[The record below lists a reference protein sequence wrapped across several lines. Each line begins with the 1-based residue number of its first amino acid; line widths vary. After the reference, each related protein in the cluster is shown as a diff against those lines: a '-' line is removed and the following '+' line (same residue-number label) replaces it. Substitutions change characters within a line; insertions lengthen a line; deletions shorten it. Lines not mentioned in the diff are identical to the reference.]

1 MTLKAIPLKEAL
13 ELEFNDYITW
23 CYRYMNE
30 AATRDPIIRD
40 MWHGGHSPE
49 MRVFLEGQWARRY
62 WFHKNG
68 VEA

>member
-1 MTLKAIPLKEAL
+1 MKTLKEAL
-13 ELEFNDYITW
+13 ELEFHDYITW

-30 AATRDPIIRD
+30 AAARDRMVSDI
-40 MWHGGHSPE
+40 WHGAHSPE
-49 MRVFLEGQWARRY
+49 MRVLLESQWARRY